1 MIIGSIFESVFRK
14 ICEMGGCPDLTDTI
28 PKIQHDFGVHYRFVK
43 EKEIHVSLTQ
53 IAL

>member
-1 MIIGSIFESVFRK
+1 LIEEQIRR
-14 ICEMGGCPDLTDTI
+14 
-28 PKIQHDFGVHYRFVK
+28 VHYRFVK